1 MLGNQPQGLL
11 HARQVLYHWATF
23 LAQAE
28 AVHMCQ
34 WTMHQGPASGMGI
47 RERLAVQYLN
57 LHCVCYQL
65 GGRWNEALP
74 KFQTLEH
81 LWRKWSWISGLA
93 LAIKTI
99 RQETWFTWVQRY
111 LPVEYLRHLTTV
123 TVPTKAAAV
132 YQLLTWTCLQS
143 WVLSSYKNDF

>member
-28 AVHMCQ
+28 AVHTCQ
-34 WTMHQGPASGMGI
+34 WTMHEGPASGMGI

-99 RQETWFTWVQRY
+99 RQKTWFTWVQRY
-111 LPVEYLRHLTTV
+111 LLACW
-123 TVPTKAAAV
+123 VPAAPDHSHCANQSSCSVPAIDMNMFTK
-132 YQLLTWTCLQS
+132 
-143 WVLSSYKNDF
+143 LSFVFI